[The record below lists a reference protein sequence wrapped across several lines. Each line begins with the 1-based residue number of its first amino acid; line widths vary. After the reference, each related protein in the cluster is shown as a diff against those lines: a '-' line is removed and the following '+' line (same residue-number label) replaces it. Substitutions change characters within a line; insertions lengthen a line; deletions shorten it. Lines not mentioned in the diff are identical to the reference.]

1 MLNAVLVHIGVTTTD
16 LGRSIRFWRDLLGLR
31 IEEQRP
37 GLVIMSDGLH
47 NVTLIRRSGSVDVDG
62 ESAPVHIGVRV
73 DDLQAALQGC
83 LDLGMEITC
92 DDIDNCRPFDP
103 ANPPKESFK
112 AQDRDGV
119 LVDFTASKTQWL
131 GVTV

>member
-1 MLNAVLVHIGVTTTD
+1 MLHAVLVHIGVTTTD